1 MENNIKKN
9 ACMCITKSLCCV
21 AEINTALEINYNS
34 IKSNKFYIEKQNK
47 GKGSH
52 DFSVTFLLS

>member
-9 ACMCITKSLCCV
+9 ACMCITKSLFCV
-21 AEINTALEINYNS
+21 AEINTALDINHNS

-47 GKGSH
+47 GKRVS
-52 DFSVTFLLS
+52 